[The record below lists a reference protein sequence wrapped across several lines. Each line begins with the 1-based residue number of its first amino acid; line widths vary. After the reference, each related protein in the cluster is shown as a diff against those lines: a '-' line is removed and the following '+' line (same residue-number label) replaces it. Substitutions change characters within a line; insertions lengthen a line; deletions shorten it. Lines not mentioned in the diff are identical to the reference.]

1 MDNVIEVLKD
11 DKAVFFINEE
21 IYSLTAV
28 MKTAYIFIE
37 KVYIY
42 FDYEKEKLI
51 RVEFTPKEI
60 KDKDFLKKLVGEFY
74 NELLNQ
80 TLRIEIF
87 KETKNIRELILG
99 RALYNTCV
107 EVKESNSINKEN
119 YYYQMNEEDGKIIF
133 RDDEISKAWGES

>member
-1 MDNVIEVLKD
+1 M
-11 DKAVFFINEE
+11 
-21 IYSLTAV
+21 
-28 MKTAYIFIE
+28 
-37 KVYIY
+37 
-42 FDYEKEKLI
+42 
-51 RVEFTPKEI
+51 
-60 KDKDFLKKLVGEFY
+60 KKLVGEFY